1 MKGIQEDRMGL
12 EKITEKIIGHAYDVS
27 NTLGSGFVEKVYE
40 NTLYHRSSK
49 EGMRVVQQY
58 QMKVT
63 YDGVI
68 VGEFFADLLFE
79 ELVLVELKAVRELED
94 IHVAQAMNYLKAS
107 GLPVCLLINFGR
119 PKIEIRHL
127 VPYDVWKSQSRPQA
141 KYFHPR
147 PK

>member
-1 MKGIQEDRMGL
+1 MELDQ
-12 EKITEKIIGHAYDVS
+12 ITEKIIGCAYDVS
-27 NTLGSGFVEKVYE
+27 NSLGSGFIEKVYG
-40 NTLYHRSSK
+40 NALYHRAVK
-49 EGMRVVQQY
+49 QGLRAVQQY
-58 QMKVT
+58 QMKVM
-63 YDGVI
+63 YDGVL
-68 VGEFFADLLFE
+68 VGEFFADLLIE

-127 VPYDVWKSQSRPQA
+127 VPYDVWKNQSRQQA